1 MTDTSE
7 QLIAIRKLLAD
18 FNFADFRFETIAGKL
33 SISEAELQQLF
44 GNEESL
50 AAAILNFEQEN
61 LESLF
66 DLFHSDDNN
75 AIDIFINVSRE
86 LDKHFEEISPG
97 IQFDMRKH
105 FPAQHQQ
112 FLEKRM
118 NFVFDKMKRN
128 IEQGIQQGLYRP
140 DLSTELVSRI
150 YISRLID
157 IHNPDFFPNKEIS
170 FELLFNVMVDTFV
183 RGICTEKGLQ
193 YFISK
198 KKEFNL

>member
-1 MTDTSE
+1 MTDRNE
-7 QLIAIRKLLAD
+7 LLRNIRKILIN
-18 FNFADFRFETIAGKL
+18 FNFADFQLKILAAKL
-33 SISEAELQQLF
+33 NIQVTVLEKLF
-44 GNEESL
+44 VNEEGLVS
-50 AAAILNFEQEN
+50 AILNFEQDN
-61 LESLF
+61 LEKIF

-86 LDKHFEEISPG
+86 LDKHFEEISPS
-97 IQFDMRKH
+97 IQYDLRKY
-105 FPAQHQQ
+105 FPVPHQQ
-112 FLEKRM
+112 FIEKRM

-128 IEQGIQQGLYRP
+128 IEQGINQGLYRP

-150 YISRLID
+150 YISRLMD
-157 IHNPDFFPNKEIS
+157 IHNPDYFPNSEIS

-193 YFISK
+193 YYTSK